1 MSLRKGGQEGEN
13 IYEELERRRRSQ
25 EDFNLKGEEVVEGV
39 EEGEGVEGE
48 GEGLEESYDH
58 LNFARTQELKPH
70 YQSTDTLR
78 SSPHSRQSR

>member
-1 MSLRKGGQEGEN
+1 MSLRRGGEEGEN

-25 EDFNLKGEEVVEGV
+25 EDFILRGEEVVKEGEG
-39 EEGEGVEGE
+39 EEGEGQ
-48 GEGLEESYDH
+48 EESYDH

-78 SSPHSRQSR
+78 SSPQSRQSR